1 MRISET
7 IYLDHQATTPVDQQV
22 LDRMLPYF
30 RESFG
35 NPHSADHTL
44 GWKSSLAV
52 EQAAAQVAALIG
64 ADPNEII
71 FTSGA
76 TEANNMALLGLA
88 RRVRP
93 ISRRRRFILS
103 EIEHKCVLAAGR
115 AISDQH
121 GLPVEHLSVDQEG
134 HVLLASLEN
143 ALNNDVLAVSIM
155 AVNNEIGTIQDIQK
169 ISELARNAGAIF
181 HCDAAQAPISMD
193 LREIAEDVDMLSL
206 SAHKMY
212 GPKGIGALYISREL
226 HDRLEPLIYGGG
238 QQNGL
243 RSGTVPTA
251 LCVSMGAAAEL
262 LSGDA
267 ARQKRAFLR
276 QIRDRFLEQLAGLPW
291 SIRLN
296 GPIGESRHP
305 ANANICFEG
314 FYAQDILQV
323 LQPHLAASTGSAC
336 TSGIPEPSHVLK
348 AIGLSPE
355 DAEASIRFSLGFDTT
370 DADIDDAV
378 NLIHNA
384 LGKLSGG
391 LVTDAKQAARE
402 NVREKMKRGYHL
414 GGERLQREEIYERR
428 TDYN

>member
-22 LDRMLPYF
+22 LDRILPYF
-30 RESFG
+30 RDSFG

-64 ADPNEII
+64 ADPDEII

-76 TEANNMALLGLA
+76 TEGNNMALLGLA
-88 RRVRP
+88 RRLRLG
-93 ISRRRRFILS
+93 SSRRRFILS

-121 GLPVEHLSVDQEG
+121 GLPVEHLTVDREG
-134 HVLLASLEN
+134 RVLLASLED
-143 ALNNDVLAVSIM
+143 ALDEDVLAVSIM
-155 AVNNEIGTIQDIQK
+155 AVNNEIGTIQDIHK
-169 ISELARNAGAIF
+169 ISELVRNAGAIF

-193 LREIAEDVDMLSL
+193 LRGIAEYVDLLSL

-212 GPKGIGALYISREL
+212 GPKGIGALYIRREL
-226 HDRLEPLIYGGG
+226 QGSLEPLIYGGG
-238 QQNGL
+238 QQSGL

-251 LCVSMGAAAEL
+251 LCVGMGAAAEL
-262 LSGDA
+262 LSDDIA
-267 ARQKRAFLR
+267 MQKRELLR
-276 QIRDRFLEQLAGLPW
+276 QRRDRFLEKLISLPW

-296 GPIGESRHP
+296 GHIGESRHP
-305 ANANICFEG
+305 GNANICFEG
-314 FYAQDILQV
+314 FFAQDILQV

-378 NLIHNA
+378 NLIDNV
-384 LGKLSGG
+384 LGKLSNNG
-391 LVTDAKQAARE
+391 LFSDRVSRA
-402 NVREKMKRGYHL
+402 VG
-414 GGERLQREEIYERR
+414 
-428 TDYN
+428 